1 MGFIFL
7 RHKSDNGS
15 FTQRARNSPN
25 LQEDTNW
32 VAGYFLGWVGVRH
45 FSIKIFFP
53 KGRGG
58 KVKSAQVCGVG
69 FAIVFFGLLFG
80 ELRRS
85 QPGPENRPG
94 CSKYSGFSRQGGSTP
109 AKKRSTQP
117 TRPMARPRGGAAG
130 SGVMARGG
138 QIGFDPKHIP
148 VGGKA
153 LGCFLR
159 GSGL

>member
-85 QPGPENRPG
+85 QPGGKPARLFKIFRIFSAGVPRQ
-94 CSKYSGFSRQGGSTP
+94 KTLYS
-109 AKKRSTQP
+109 AN
-117 TRPMARPRGGAAG
+117 
-130 SGVMARGG
+130 
-138 QIGFDPKHIP
+138 
-148 VGGKA
+148 KA
-153 LGCFLR
+153 N
-159 GSGL
+159 